1 MKARVGINGF
11 GRIGRQ
17 MFRIAMDRKDIE
29 IVAINNLSD
38 NATLAHLLKYD
49 SSYGTM
55 KEEVGID
62 GPNYIVV
69 GGKKIRYFQEKD
81 PAKIPWGE
89 EKVDIVLE
97 ATGVFN
103 DAESGGKHIRDTV
116 KKVIFTAAAKGAD
129 VTICMG
135 VNDEI
140 YDPKKHNLISNA
152 SCTTNCM
159 APVVKILHNNLK
171 IKRGMMTTV
180 HSYTND
186 QNILDLPHKDL
197 RRARAAAVNIIPT
210 TTNAATAVTIVI
222 PELKGLLNGFSI
234 RVPTPTVSILDFVCE
249 TEKETSVEE
258 VNKLFKAAAASK
270 ELKGILDY
278 NELPLVS
285 TDYKGNPHSSI
296 VDGLS
301 TMVIEKTLV
310 KVVAW
315 YDNEW
320 GYSCRVVDLAEDV
333 ARKM

>member
-17 MFRIAMDRKDIE
+17 MFRIAMNRKDIE

-49 SSYGTM
+49 SSYGTLA
-55 KEEVGID
+55 EDVGID
-62 GPNYIVV
+62 GPGYITV

-103 DAESGGKHIRDTV
+103 DAESGNKHMRDTV
-116 KKVIFTAAAKGAD
+116 KKVIFTAAAKGSD
-129 VTICMG
+129 FTVCMG
-135 VNDEI
+135 VNDDQ

-159 APVVKILHNNLK
+159 APVVKILHDNLK
-171 IKRGMMTTV
+171 IKRGVMTTV

-197 RRARAAAVNIIPT
+197 RRARAAAINIIPT
-210 TTNAATAVTIVI
+210 TTNAATAVTLVI
-222 PELKGLLNGFSI
+222 PELKGLLNGISI

-249 TEKETSVEE
+249 TEKSATVEE
-258 VNKLFKAAAASK
+258 VNALFKNAAMGSM
-270 ELKGILDY
+270 KGILDY

-285 TDYKGNPHSSI
+285 TDYKGNEHSSI
-296 VDGLS
+296 VDGLN
-301 TMVIEKTLV
+301 TMVMEGNMIKILS
-310 KVVAW
+310 W

-320 GYSCRVVDLAEDV
+320 GYSCRVVDLAEVV
-333 ARKM
+333 AQKM

>member
-17 MFRIAMDRKDIE
+17 MFRIAMQRKNVE

-49 SSYGTM
+49 SNYGIM
-55 KEEVGID
+55 PEEVKID

-69 GGKKIRYFQEKD
+69 NGKKIRYFQEKD
-81 PAKIPWGE
+81 PAKIPWEE

-103 DAESGGKHIRDTV
+103 DKESGSKHMRGTV
-116 KKVIFTAAAKGAD
+116 KKVIFTAAAKGSDA
-129 VTICMG
+129 TICMG
-135 VNDEI
+135 VNEQT
-140 YDPKKHNLISNA
+140 YDAKNHNLISNA

-159 APVVKILHNNLK
+159 APVAKILHENFK
-171 IKRGMMTTV
+171 IKRGLMTTV

-197 RRARAAAVNIIPT
+197 RRARAAALSMIPT
-210 TTNAATAVTIVI
+210 TTNAATAVTIVL
-222 PELKGLLNGFSI
+222 PELQGKLNGLAV
-234 RVPTPTVSILDFVCE
+234 RVPTSTVSLLDFVCE
-249 TEKETSVEE
+249 VEKSTTVEE
-258 VNKLFKAAAASK
+258 VNSLFKKAAQAGM
-270 ELKGILDY
+270 KGILDY

-285 TDYKGNPHSSI
+285 IDYKGSTYSSI

-301 TMVIEKTLV
+301 TMVLDGTMI
-310 KVVAW
+310 KVLAW

-320 GYSCRVVDLAEDV
+320 GYSCRVLDLAELV
-333 ARKM
+333 AEKM